1 MYLGDLMGPVGKL
14 VIGLVFIALGLAALG
29 GDVLRTYGVSVPL
42 SSLWLPALIIVVAG
56 TLPAF
61 LILVGLFV
69 VWIELEEL
77 KSRPARKRKR

>member
-1 MYLGDLMGPVGKL
+1 MGPVGKL

-29 GDVLRTYGVSVPL
+29 GDVLRTYGVSIPL
-42 SSLWLPALIIVVAG
+42 ASLWLPALIIVVAG

-77 KSRPARKRKR
+77 KSGRAKRKKR

>member
-1 MYLGDLMGPVGKL
+1 MGPVGKL
-14 VIGLVFIALGLAALG
+14 IIGLVFIALGLAALG
-29 GDVLRTYGVSVPL
+29 GDALRTYGISVPL

-61 LILVGLFV
+61 LILVGIFV

-77 KSRPARKRKR
+77 KTRPARRKKR

>member
-1 MYLGDLMGPVGKL
+1 MGPFGKL
-14 VIGLVFIALGLAALG
+14 VIGLIFIALGLAAIG

-42 SSLWLPALIIVVAG
+42 ASLWLPALIIVVAG

-77 KSRPARKRKR
+77 RSNRAKRRKR